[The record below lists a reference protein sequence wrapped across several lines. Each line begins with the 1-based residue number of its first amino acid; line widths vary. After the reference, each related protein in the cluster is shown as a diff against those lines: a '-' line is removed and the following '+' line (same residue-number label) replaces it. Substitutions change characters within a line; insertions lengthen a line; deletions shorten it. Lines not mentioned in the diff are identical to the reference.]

1 MIVIM
6 LMILII
12 AWLLSCLICGI
23 VGFFIGRENIYTKRK
38 KRTAQKAEL
47 TEMEAYL
54 RDKKQR
60 EEENFWKYDGT
71 EQESG

>member
-12 AWLLSCLICGI
+12 AWLLSCLICGVI
-23 VGFFIGRENIYTKRK
+23 GFYIGKENKSANRK
-38 KRTAQKAEL
+38 KRAADKAEP
-47 TEMEAYL
+47 TEFDIYL
-54 RDKKQR
+54 SEKKKR
-60 EEENFWKYDGT
+60 EEENFWNYDGT

>member
-6 LMILII
+6 LMCLII
-12 AWLLSCLICGI
+12 LWLLSGGI
-23 VGFFIGRENIYTKRK
+23 FIMLGFYIAKQKYSGKRK
-38 KRTAQKAEL
+38 NAAIKEIPL
-47 TEMEAYL
+47 TEQETYL

-60 EEENFWKYDGT
+60 EEENFWNYDGT

>member
-38 KRTAQKAEL
+38 KRTVQKAEP
-47 TEMEAYL
+47 TEMETYL
-54 RDKKQR
+54 KDKKKR
-60 EEENFWKYDGT
+60 EEENFWNYDGT
-71 EQESG
+71 EQDIK